1 MPYFWVKFLK
11 NLQIAIESCRLF
23 NRICIPMTISRKVMY
38 SLEIMG
44 ELGLGPVT
52 LGLQALTSSQNQK
65 KENTVGFER
74 E

>member
-1 MPYFWVKFLK
+1 
-11 NLQIAIESCRLF
+11 
-23 NRICIPMTISRKVMY
+23 MY